1 MTHFLNNMIQ
11 ILISAVLTLPPKGIV
26 ITTIT
31 SNFSD
36 SCRTTIRLE
45 NNKDTIVWFPKNK
58 CPEIRSVISI

>member
-1 MTHFLNNMIQ
+1 ML
-11 ILISAVLTLPPKGIV
+11 LISFFILSLSPPKGIV

-58 CPEIRSVISI
+58 CPEIRSKITL